1 MVQEMRVELDGLHIP
16 EEIGSAITALKLL
29 GNDVVAGSR
38 VHLAIPALEDPWP
51 TQRLYKQPPHDFQF
65 FFYGPSPNSQ
75 IDFAVKKTQT

>member
-1 MVQEMRVELDGLHIP
+1 MVQEMRVELDVLHIP

-29 GNDVVAGSR
+29 GNDVVAGRR
-38 VHLAIPALEDPWP
+38 VHFAIPALEDPWP
-51 TQRLYKQPPHDFQF
+51 TQRLYKQPPHDFQL